1 MTLTLG
7 IYLFVVQFFAF
18 IIKGL
23 VGFGNPLLSGP
34 MLAMKLDNRVITPGN
49 LLLDLPVNTYIVVK
63 NRHSFD
69 VKTALPVAFWIIL
82 GVIPGTL
89 FLKMSSPWLIKALL
103 GVFIIGLGIEMAT
116 RDRAKAI
123 KPSKVARA
131 VISLI
136 SGVMGALFGINLLFL
151 AYMERVAV
159 DRQQFRTNVCFVF
172 LIENAFRTIV
182 YAWNGMFTA
191 MTFSIAAISVPAAIL
206 GIYVGGKIDKKI
218 DEKLAK
224 RLVIGVFIMGGVSI
238 LVKALIF
245 RA

>member
-34 MLAMKLDNRVITPGN
+34 LLAMKLDNRVITPGN

-69 VKTALPVAFWIIL
+69 AKVALPVAFWIIL
-82 GVIPGTL
+82 GVIPGTM
-89 FLKMSSPWLIKALL
+89 FLKLSSPWVIKALL
-103 GVFIIGLGIEMAT
+103 GVFIIGLGIEMLT

-123 KPSKVARA
+123 APSKAVRA
-131 VISLI
+131 VISLV
-136 SGVMGALFGINLLFL
+136 SGVMAALFGINLLFL
-151 AYMERVAV
+151 AYLERVAEN
-159 DRQQFRTNVCFVF
+159 RQQFRTNVCFVF
-172 LIENAFRTIV
+172 LIENAFRAVV
-182 YAWNGMFTA
+182 YFWNGLFTP
-191 MTFSIAAISVPAAIL
+191 MTLAITAISIPAAVL
-206 GIYVGGKIDKKI
+206 GIYVGGRIDKRM

-224 RLVIGVFIMGGVSI
+224 KLVIAVFILGGASI
-238 LVKALIF
+238 LIKALIF
-245 RA
+245 QS